1 MCSIYR
7 KPLEYLLFFFSH
19 TFFRL
24 QRCVRSPPRVTP
36 LRCLTRPSCRYARRS
51 EARCRSVTAAAGCWA
66 PGQLQGGGP
75 LRWGDPL
82 QRWAVRASSIRLRQ
96 HCKPR
101 AGQQPPETP
110 TSALPSPALLL
121 RATWRERG
129 VLARQ
134 RGVAQDA
141 VNRRSNVHL
150 SRQRVH
156 TSGAGLHGRA
166 PGNGQACGDEPW
178 QVRPRRAPALQ
189 LLGCHRV

>member
-1 MCSIYR
+1 MC
-7 KPLEYLLFFFSH
+7 P
-19 TFFRL
+19 
-24 QRCVRSPPRVTP
+24 VPSPSYPTEV
-36 LRCLTRPSCRYARRS
+36 LDPSCRYARRS
-51 EARCRSVTAAAGCWA
+51 EARCRSVTAVAACWA

-75 LRWGDPL
+75 LRWGDPPR
-82 QRWAVRASSIRLRQ
+82 RWAVRALSIRLRQ

-134 RGVAQDA
+134 RGVAQDV
-141 VNRRSNVHL
+141 VNRRSSVHL

-166 PGNGQACGDEPW
+166 PGSGQACGYEPW